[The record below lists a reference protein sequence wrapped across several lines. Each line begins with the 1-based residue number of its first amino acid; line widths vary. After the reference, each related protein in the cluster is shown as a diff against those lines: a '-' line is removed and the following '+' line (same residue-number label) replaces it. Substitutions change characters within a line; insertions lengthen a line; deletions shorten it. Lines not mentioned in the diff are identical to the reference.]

1 MSVPLLRAEK
11 VSLRFGGLQ
20 ALDQV
25 SFDLHEGE
33 VHSLVGHNG
42 AGKTTFIRVLSGVY
56 QPQEGRIF
64 LRTGQE
70 LREEGLHALA
80 RAALAYRLF
89 LARLHVGHEPPKVHR
104 AVHPR
109 NHANSTPGTTAT

>member
-33 VHSLVGHNG
+33 VHSLVGITG
-42 AGKTTFIRVLSGVY
+42 QGRPPLSGFC
-56 QPQEGRIF
+56 QESTNRRRVGFFSEQARSFGRCASPPHGMPNA
-64 LRTGQE
+64 TG
-70 LREEGLHALA
+70 
-80 RAALAYRLF
+80 
-89 LARLHVGHEPPKVHR
+89 
-104 AVHPR
+104 
-109 NHANSTPGTTAT
+109 